1 MSTSTDRIDQLALV
15 WLLVPRQ
22 KSLVTDFAKQLRHV
36 AKGADDA
43 KRLARESIARLQ
55 GSGMLEKGRKLDISE
70 AGRRRALEWLGASGL
85 PAKSPLQ
92 WAKRTLL
99 LRSLDVAPTNA
110 AVNTAGTADV
120 LAARILA
127 RRHKLDRRI
136 EGDVSKVLAVLAR
149 RAVGLE
155 EKDSF
160 DFNEVFPA
168 IFLADTKAAE
178 PDEDSAPISATTSL
192 RLEERDLRDF
202 ARIVADAA
210 RSSATGRWH
219 GAVFISHVWNTLRA
233 QGNVG
238 ITFERFKR
246 RLIEAYQSDLVE
258 LSRADLVEA
267 MPAADVS
274 ASETIHS
281 GARFHFVRLEQ
292 LAS

>member
-22 KSLVTDFAKQLRHV
+22 KSSVGDFAKQLGHV

-43 KRLARESIARLQ
+43 RRLAEESIARLR
-55 GSGMLEKGRKLDISE
+55 GRGFLEPGRKLGVSE
-70 AGRRRALEWLGASGL
+70 DGRRQALEWLGASGL
-85 PAKSPLQ
+85 PAKSPLK
-92 WAKRTLL
+92 WAKSTLL
-99 LRSLDVAPTNA
+99 LRSLDIAPTKA
-110 AVNTAGTADV
+110 AVDSAGTAAV

-127 RRHKLDRRI
+127 RKHNLDRKI

-155 EKDSF
+155 EDDTF
-160 DFNEVFPA
+160 DFSEVFPA
-168 IFLADTKAAE
+168 IFLAGAQTNG
-178 PDEDSAPISATTSL
+178 ATNSL
-192 RLEERDLRDF
+192 SLADRDLQDF

-219 GAVFISHVWNTLRA
+219 GAVFISHVWDTLRA
-233 QGNVG
+233 KGDVG
-238 ITFERFKR
+238 ITLEKFKR
-246 RLIEAYQSDLVE
+246 RLIEAHQQDLVE

-267 MPAADVS
+267 MPAADVT